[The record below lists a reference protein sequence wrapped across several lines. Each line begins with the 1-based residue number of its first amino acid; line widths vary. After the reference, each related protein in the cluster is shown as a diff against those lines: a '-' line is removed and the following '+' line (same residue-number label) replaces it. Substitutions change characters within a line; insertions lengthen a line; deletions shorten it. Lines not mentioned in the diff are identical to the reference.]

1 MQRAGLGHM
10 PDPRIKNRIAHNA
23 PSTEADRVDP
33 ERRYAI
39 RYSLSLPAEAL
50 DLEKGKRCS
59 GRTIDL
65 STGGCFIATNHPLPP
80 RTRVRLRLVQGKESV
95 EILAIVRAAKPG
107 TGMGVEFIEIDAPQ
121 FALLQRWLAPLRQQ

>member
-1 MQRAGLGHM
+1 MTR
-10 PDPRIKNRIAHNA
+10 NA
-23 PSTEADRVDP
+23 PSHDADWVGL

-39 RYSLSLPAEAL
+39 RYSLSLPAEAM

-59 GRTIDL
+59 GRTVDL
-65 STGGCFIATNHPLPP
+65 STSGCFIATNHPLPP
-80 RTRVRLRLVQGKESV
+80 RTRVRLRLAQGKESV